1 MDFSD
6 PVVDVPYQSDAFY
19 VWSNAASGTAY
30 YYRVNTSNDGGTSD
44 WSNGAF
50 QTVAPMIAVTVPN
63 GGEAWQRG
71 MKYFIQWQDNIAEN
85 VVIDL
90 YKSGVFLTSIATNA
104 PTGAYLWQVGLN
116 LVPGNDYSIKISS
129 ATNAGLFD
137 TSDMPF
143 NIDVPKI
150 TRMQQ
155 DQDGAWVLNWS
166 GTSASVYVEFSPTLT
181 PGQWQSIGGPVSGST
196 WTNAPQA
203 APEGFYRL
211 RLQ

>member
-1 MDFSD
+1 MTNETE
-6 PVVDVPYQSDAFY
+6 AFY
-19 VWSNAASGTAY
+19 VWSNAAPGTAY
-30 YYRVNTSNDGGTSD
+30 YYRVSTSNDGGTSA

-50 QTVAPMIAVTVPN
+50 QMIPPMIAVTVPN

-71 MKYFIQWQDNIAEN
+71 LKYFIQWQDNIAEN

-90 YKSGVFLTSIATNA
+90 YKSGTFLTSLATNA
-104 PTGAYLWQVGLN
+104 STGAYLWQVGLN
-116 LVPGNDYSIKISS
+116 LTPGNDYSIRISS
-129 ATNAGLFD
+129 ATSGSLFD
-137 TSDMPF
+137 SSDMPF
-143 NIDVPKI
+143 SIDVPKI
-150 TRMQQ
+150 SSIYQN
-155 DQDGAWVLNWS
+155 QDGAWVLDWS
-166 GTSASVYVEFSPTLT
+166 GTSASIYVEFNPTLA